1 MYLKYRQYGYKLE
14 GNNLWFHSGLLG
26 RSWQLIALTKV
37 QHVAITQSP
46 NQKRSGLANLEIGLA
61 SGTVKLPYISII
73 AARTIAER
81 ALVLIHNDNRNWI

>member
-1 MYLKYRQYGYKLE
+1 M
-14 GNNLWFHSGLLG
+14 
-26 RSWQLIALTKV
+26 
-37 QHVAITQSP
+37 AITQSP